1 VSTIYI
7 VLVTK
12 MQRRVEDGR
21 VLDHMAGTSLQSRRN
36 GMNNI
41 ENSLNNTIIYS
52 YRATLCTKF
61 NYEIV
66 ASSGLPSLQ
75 NFFFLM
81 LKLHF
86 FRFERSV

>member
-7 VLVTK
+7 VLATK

-66 ASSGLPSLQ
+66 ASSG
-75 NFFFLM
+75 FAFATIFLM